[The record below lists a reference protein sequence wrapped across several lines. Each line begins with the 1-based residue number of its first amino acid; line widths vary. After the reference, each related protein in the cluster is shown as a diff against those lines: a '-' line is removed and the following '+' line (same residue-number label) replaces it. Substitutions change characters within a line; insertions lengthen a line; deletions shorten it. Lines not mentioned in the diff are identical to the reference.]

1 MEAVVFNG
9 PWTIDIERRP
19 KPTLAEP
26 TDAIVKVTTAGICG
40 SELHMYRG
48 HQKSG
53 TGHIMVSTGRR
64 CAPFLSMAQ
73 RDLVPEPEPEPEHRA
88 LSIEH
93 CNPSIFLGVKFPER
107 LLTHPSQGHE
117 FVGYIEEVGS
127 AVHHFKTGQKVV
139 CTFAPVCMSC
149 FFCQNGY
156 TNRCPKGLAPFGTQG
171 LAGGQAEYVR
181 VPYADG
187 TLHHA
192 PESVPDE
199 LLIMMSDI
207 FPTGYYGAIRAIEYF
222 DLSPSLSNGDA
233 QSHTISNSITGTTTT
248 TTHAASKSKQPLSSA
263 VFVCLGCGPVGLCA
277 ILTARSKGVRSI
289 YVVDSVDDRLEQAAK
304 LGGIPL
310 KLGKDD
316 IPAIIKEVTDGRGAD
331 AVIEVVGNTTALRSA
346 FDLLRPAG
354 VLSSLGFHQGDLPFS
369 ALECYQKSLNI
380 NLGRAPV
387 RTVFDEALEVLAAN
401 KDKMSNMITHRL
413 PLSEAAKGYEMF
425 EKQQARKVIL
435 IPGQ

>member
-53 TGHIMVSTGRR
+53 TGHIM
-64 CAPFLSMAQ
+64 
-73 RDLVPEPEPEPEHRA
+73 
-88 LSIEH
+88 
-93 CNPSIFLGVKFPER
+93 
-107 LLTHPSQGHE
+107 GHE

>member
-9 PWTIDIERRP
+9 PWKIDIERRP
-19 KPTLAEP
+19 KPTLAEL

-53 TGHIMVSTGRR
+53 TGHIM
-64 CAPFLSMAQ
+64 
-73 RDLVPEPEPEPEHRA
+73 
-88 LSIEH
+88 
-93 CNPSIFLGVKFPER
+93 
-107 LLTHPSQGHE
+107 
-117 FVGYIEEVGS
+117 
-127 AVHHFKTGQKVV
+127 
-139 CTFAPVCMSC
+139 
-149 FFCQNGY
+149 NGY

-222 DLSPSLSNGDA
+222 DFSPSLSNGDA
-233 QSHTISNSITGTTTT
+233 QSHNTSTTGTT

-277 ILTARSKGVRSI
+277 ILTARSKGVRTI
-289 YVVDSVDDRLEQAAK
+289 YAVDSVDDRLEQAAK

-316 IPAIIKEVTDGRGAD
+316 IPAIIQEATDGRGAD

-354 VLSSLGFHQGDLPFS
+354 VLSSLGFHQGDLPFT